1 MKMETKKKKLE
12 TYDLMIGDLVRSQE
26 GICRVQ
32 EIGLDTS
39 FCIMETCKSVIKYLR
54 KGEYEGIELNES
66 ILIDNGFK
74 RIDDDNLG
82 ITYVLSCDDH
92 EICIIDNRIS
102 VTSVQNEQRGMV
114 ALCILPKYVHEFQN
128 LLRLYGHRDLAN
140 NFTVK

>member
-1 MKMETKKKKLE
+1 METKKKQLE
-12 TYDLMIGDLVRSQE
+12 TQDLMIGDLVRSQE

-54 KGEYEGIELNES
+54 KGEFEGIELNVS

-74 RIDDDNLG
+74 RFDDKKFG
-82 ITYVLSCDDH
+82 IIYSQSCDDH
-92 EICIIDNRIS
+92 EICIADDEICIASMENGNPFIIA
-102 VTSVQNEQRGMV
+102 TS
-114 ALCILPKYVHEFQN
+114 ILPQYVHEFQHI
-128 LLRLYGHRDLAN
+128 LRLYGHSNLAN